1 VEHAFDFDPTYGYSR
16 EQLLAVEVPKGPED
30 FDSFWRETAAE
41 NARIPLRLESK
52 QVESPAAD
60 FDLFEVGF
68 DSWGGVRIG
77 GWLVV
82 PERVERGFVVGHGY
96 GGREGPELGL
106 PAENAAAL
114 FPCAP
119 GFHRSA
125 RADIP
130 GNSQEHV
137 VHLIESR
144 ERYILRACVA
154 SLWSAASALLELC
167 SQVGEELFYAG
178 GSFGGGLGALALPW
192 EQRFRKGYLSVPTFG
207 QHPIRVQCACE
218 GSGKAVRN
226 YYLKHSEVSQVLQYY
241 DAATAA
247 TRVEIPVL
255 VSPALFDPAVPP
267 PGQFAVYN
275 GLGEGSE
282 LFVLRAG
289 HFEYPGQGE
298 ELERLEAEKVNFFA
312 S

>member
-1 VEHAFDFDPTYGYSR
+1 VEHSFNFDPTYGYSQ

-30 FDSFWRETAAE
+30 FDPFWQETAAE
-41 NARIPLRLESK
+41 TAAIPLHLESK
-52 QVESPAAD
+52 QVESPVD
-60 FDLFEVGF
+60 GFNLFEINF
-68 DSWGGVRIG
+68 DSWGGVRSG

-82 PERVERGFVVGHGY
+82 PEQVERGFVMGHGY
-96 GGREGPELGL
+96 GGREGPEFGL
-106 PAENAAAL
+106 PAENAAAI

-125 RADIP
+125 RVDIP
-130 GNSQEHV
+130 DNSQEHV

-144 ERYILRACVA
+144 ETYILRACVA
-154 SLWSAASALLELC
+154 SLWSAASALLELYP
-167 SQVGEELFYAG
+167 QVGEELYYAG

-192 EQRFRKGYLSVPTFG
+192 EKRFRKGYLSVPTFG

-218 GSGKAVRN
+218 GSGKAVRS
-226 YYLKHSEVSQVLQYY
+226 YYMRHPEVSEVLQYY

-255 VSPALFDPAVPP
+255 VSAALFDPAVPP
-267 PGQFAVYN
+267 TGQFAVYN
-275 GLGEGSE
+275 GLGEGRE
-282 LFVLRAG
+282 LFVLKAG

-298 ELERLEAEKVNFFA
+298 EQKKLETVKRAFFA